1 MSNTDKIGDIIAD
14 QSDPGIEIFAD
25 ETGKEVFSAFEKL
38 GSELNTLAEN
48 LERQCEDD
56 DSDGVAAA
64 LDSIDVKDIIS
75 ASVSGTSTGGNVAQN
90 SSSEKKL
97 SHSDSLDNLL
107 EVLTDSV
114 GKFVRCATFLLQMN
128 SLM

>member
-1 MSNTDKIGDIIAD
+1 MSNTDKIGDVIAD
-14 QSDPGIEIFAD
+14 QSDPGLEIFAD

-38 GSELNTLAEN
+38 GNELNTLAEN

-56 DSDGVAAA
+56 DSDGVAA
-64 LDSIDVKDIIS
+64 LDSIDVKDIMS
-75 ASVSGTSTGGNVAQN
+75 ASVSGASAGGNAAQN
-90 SSSEKKL
+90 SHSEKKL

-114 GKFVRCATFLLQMN
+114 GKFP
-128 SLM
+128 